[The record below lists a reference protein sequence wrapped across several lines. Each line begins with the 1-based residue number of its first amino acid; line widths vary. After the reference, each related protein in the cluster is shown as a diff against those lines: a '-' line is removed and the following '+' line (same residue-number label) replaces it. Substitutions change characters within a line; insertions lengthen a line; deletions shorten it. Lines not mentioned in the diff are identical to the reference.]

1 MDDLVYFCLA
11 VEACDQNAVLIATI
25 VHTKETLFILT
36 LNHSH
41 ILKYYL
47 YLYRTRFIYN
57 NMGKCEKPDDHS
69 VIYKLHSQARMNVAT

>member
-57 NMGKCEKPDDHS
+57 NMGK
-69 VIYKLHSQARMNVAT
+69 M